1 MKRNVLLCLFIVILS
16 ASFLACSEKKD
27 VAENPHEGVN
37 IPQEQPPVVAA
48 PAIVEVPNE
57 ILSAWKAIRVEVIDL
72 MSAKATRHIVDIG
85 SEEEIGDSGL
95 KIKALNFLPAFQMNV
110 PIITSRSNEL
120 ENPAAQIEV
129 YEGGPAWIT
138 LLPIS
143 WPETAGR
150 NYVRSGPVNTRFRY
164 IARIR
169 DTSCP
174 AGPCHPDVPGAK
186 PSQLDDD

>member
-1 MKRNVLLCLFIVILS
+1 MKRNVLLCLFVVMLS

-85 SEEEIGDSGL
+85 SEEEFGDSGL

-110 PIITSRSNEL
+110 PIITSRSNAL

-129 YEGGPAWIT
+129 YEGGVQIFKGWLFTLYPTTHAFTHPKYSIT
-138 LLPIS
+138 LVEGI
-143 WPETAGR
+143 A
-150 NYVRSGPVNTRFRY
+150 VN
-164 IARIR
+164 
-169 DTSCP
+169 
-174 AGPCHPDVPGAK
+174 
-186 PSQLDDD
+186 